1 MSHFH
6 SGSGTIQKVV
16 LYDDCEPGSFYFQE
30 YVNDRLGLSGLLLL
44 SGAENPK
51 AASYSMHT

>member
-16 LYDDCEPGSFYFQE
+16 LYDDCEPGSFFQE